1 MKVINLKIKKKS
13 EKKTDR
19 ARFRA
24 GSASFSTY
32 LTLITYLIKWIAS
45 PFTAWA
51 ASISDSPTVG

>member
-32 LTLITYLIKWIAS
+32 ITYLIKWIAS